1 MEIYLILSSIFGFI
15 IALCKVLSLGKLIRL
30 SQHKKLFPEA
40 TLKDVESFEKNTKQN
55 YYFDWKSKKNQL
67 Q

>member
-30 SQHKKLFPEA
+30 KQHKKLYPKA
-40 TLKDVESFEKNTKQN
+40 TLKEIESFEKNTKRK
-55 YYFDWKSKKNQL
+55 FKFPKLRK
-67 Q
+67 